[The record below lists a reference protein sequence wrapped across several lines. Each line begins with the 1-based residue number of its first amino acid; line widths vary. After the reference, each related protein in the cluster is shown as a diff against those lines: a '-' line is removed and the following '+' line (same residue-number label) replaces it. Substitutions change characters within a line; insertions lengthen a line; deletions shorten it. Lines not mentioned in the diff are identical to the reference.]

1 LLRIEERTQDM
12 YFRPRWKDERQ
23 RHGLWAAMFD
33 DAEFL
38 PAILSLLVVVAA
50 AFVIVLVDTGLGIAL
65 VAVAATLYFVLSFLL
80 IGASRRRVAAQLEA
94 FERKKRHQR
103 RWR

>member
-1 LLRIEERTQDM
+1 M

-23 RHGLWAAMFD
+23 RHGLWSAMFD

-50 AFVIVLVDTGLGIAL
+50 AFVIILVDTWLGIAL
-65 VAVAATLYFVLSFLL
+65 AAVAAALYFVLSFLQ

-94 FERKKRHQR
+94 FERQKRHQR

>member
-1 LLRIEERTQDM
+1 M

-38 PAILSLLVVVAA
+38 PAVLSLLIVVAA
-50 AFVIVLVDTGLGIAL
+50 AFVIILVDTWLGIAL
-65 VAVAATLYFVLSFLL
+65 VAVAAALYFVLSFLL
-80 IGASRRRVAAQLEA
+80 IGASRRRMAAQLEA
-94 FERKKRHQR
+94 FERKKRHQQ

>member
-1 LLRIEERTQDM
+1 M
-12 YFRPRWKDERQ
+12 YLRPRWKDDRQ

-38 PAILSLLVVVAA
+38 PAIVSLLIVVAA
-50 AFVIVLVDTGLGIAL
+50 AFVIILVDTWLGIAL
-65 VAVAATLYFVLSFLL
+65 VAVAATLYFVMSFLQ

-103 RWR
+103 RWH